1 MARGFEKSPVYQP
14 RGTNN
19 GFCHEGWKSMK
30 SAVGIFIYDGY
41 DFYCPPTTHNS
52 RRTIADSREMRVG
65 AAGSRQ
71 KIFWFHYKVMC
82 FKSYTRGGG
91 RGLCMAARHCCP
103 TLSAVFS
110 APTFP
115 LLFAYSMQNAM
126 KSAGIFRSAIS

>member
-71 KIFWFHYKVMC
+71 KIFWFYYKVMC

-91 RGLCMAARHCCP
+91 RGSGWRRDTAAPLCLRYFQH
-103 TLSAVFS
+103 LRFLYFS
-110 APTFP
+110 HI
-115 LLFAYSMQNAM
+115 LCRML
-126 KSAGIFRSAIS
+126 